1 MKPVFVAIGG
11 GSGSGKSTLCQLLQ
25 AKLGSDVLEVVS
37 LDRYFYPDATTNNR
51 PECIQADK
59 ARADLASL
67 RDGKTVSFTSR
78 GRQVTYRPR
87 PLIIVEGHLVLSI
100 PELQDFFDLTIYVDM
115 EPQERIMRRIE
126 RNVAAG
132 ADLNQVIAW
141 YRQDAQPGHWEC
153 IEPTKQ
159 EADLILWGN
168 WTERRVEKV
177 SRVLLSLLGD

>member
-11 GSGSGKSTLCQLLQ
+11 APDRARALC
-25 AKLGSDVLEVVS
+25 VS
-37 LDRYFYPDATTNNR
+37 CCRQVGFRCAGGCFLDRYFYPDATTNNR

>member
-1 MKPVFVAIGG
+1 M
-11 GSGSGKSTLCQLLQ
+11 
-25 AKLGSDVLEVVS
+25 
-37 LDRYFYPDATTNNR
+37 
-51 PECIQADK
+51 
-59 ARADLASL
+59 
-67 RDGKTVSFTSR
+67 
-78 GRQVTYRPR
+78 
-87 PLIIVEGHLVLSI
+87 LSI